1 MPLTLNQVT
10 ANTASVTITGGV
22 IGENTLTV
30 EYRPT
35 MLTEKLIAQM
45 QAFSSPGLS
54 KDAGRVV
61 ASLGALNEILAG
73 KLTAIGYEPGLIK
86 SWDFYEDDAQ
96 TQFVP
101 ITASRFADVPIA
113 LRMQIVTAILKDMR
127 PEALAAQ

>member
-10 ANTASVTITGGV
+10 ANTATVTLTGGV
-22 IGENTLTV
+22 IGDNTLTV

-45 QAFSSPGLS
+45 QAFSAPGLS
-54 KDAGRVV
+54 KDADRVV

-73 KLTAIGYEPGLIK
+73 KPSDPPEPGLIK
-86 SWDFYEDDAQ
+86 AWDFYEDDAQ
-96 TQFVP
+96 TQMVP
-101 ITASRFADVPIA
+101 ITARRLADIPIA

-127 PEALAAQ
+127 PEALAA